1 MSRWNWWSRR
11 SQVERVDIYTRQS
24 LYVLLWMF
32 TLLFVV
38 GAGPD
43 SADHQAA
50 GVALVVGALLLSA
63 AATLVLRDVMELHPA
78 LGPIPWHSIGPFLGL
93 AGLCV
98 VGFLFLPGDLR
109 TGGAGVVWGCLGWAL
124 GGLRDRRALGLLM
137 VVLLFLPLL
146 GKVEWYSAAY
156 GLIAGGVIV
165 FTVRTSLW
173 LIGVV
178 RDLDRARGAQAAL
191 AVAEERLRFS
201 RDLHDV
207 MGRRLSAIAVKSELA
222 ATLADRSDPGAA
234 AQMLEVRGV
243 AHEAMREARELARG
257 YRTTDLVQELEGSRS
272 LLESA
277 GISVELAVDEVPA
290 GWHEAAAWVV
300 REAVT
305 NVLRHSAAT
314 AVAIRYAGSEL
325 AVVNDGVVERGSGG
339 GSGLAGLRERLAP
352 LGAGLTVT
360 GSDSSFSVVATLPGR
375 GPSGPA

>member
-32 TLLFVV
+32 TLIFLI
-38 GAGPD
+38 GGEPD
-43 SADHQAA
+43 SGDHQAA
-50 GVALVVGALLLSA
+50 SVALVVGALLLSA
-63 AATLVLRDVMELHPA
+63 AATRVMRDVMELHPA
-78 LGPIPWHSIGPFLGL
+78 LGPIPWRSIGPFLGL

-98 VGFLFLPGDLR
+98 VGLLFLPEDLR
-109 TGGAGVVWGCLGWAL
+109 IAGAGVVWGCLGWAL
-124 GGLRDRRALGLLM
+124 GGLRDRRALVLLM

-156 GLIAGGVIV
+156 GLIAGSVIV

-178 RDLDRARGAQAAL
+178 RDLERARGAQAAL

-222 ATLADRSDPGAA
+222 ASLADRSDPGAA

-243 AHEAMREARELARG
+243 AHEAMREARDLARG
-257 YRTTDLVQELEGSRS
+257 YRTTDLAQELEGSRS

-277 GISVELAVDEVPA
+277 GISVELAVDDVPA

-325 AVVNDGVVERGSGG
+325 AVVNDGVVDSLSKG

-360 GSDSSFSVVATLPGR
+360 GSESSFAVVATLPGR
-375 GPSGPA
+375 GPSGAA

>member
-1 MSRWNWWSRR
+1 M
-11 SQVERVDIYTRQS
+11 
-24 LYVLLWMF
+24 
-32 TLLFVV
+32 
-38 GAGPD
+38 
-43 SADHQAA
+43 
-50 GVALVVGALLLSA
+50 
-63 AATLVLRDVMELHPA
+63 
-78 LGPIPWHSIGPFLGL
+78 
-93 AGLCV
+93 
-98 VGFLFLPGDLR
+98 
-109 TGGAGVVWGCLGWAL
+109 GVVWGCLGWAL
-124 GGLRDRRALGLLM
+124 GGLRDRRALALLM

-146 GKVEWYSAAY
+146 GKVEWFTAAY
-156 GLIAGGVIV
+156 GLIAGAVIV

-178 RDLDRARGAQAAL
+178 RDLERGRGAQAAL

-222 ATLADRSDPGAA
+222 ASLADRSDPGAA

-257 YRTTDLVQELEGSRS
+257 YRTTDLAQELEGSRS

-277 GISVELAVDEVPA
+277 GISVELAVDDVPA

-325 AVVNDGVVERGSGG
+325 AVVNDGVTGRESSG

-360 GSDSSFSVVATLPGR
+360 GSESSFAVVATLPGR
-375 GPSGPA
+375 GPSGQA